1 VTFGLTH
8 GEIIL
13 VALIFALVYGAGLL
27 PKLAARLSGTSRTS
41 GTSGTSGGAGGAGGS
56 GKGAKS
62 SDE

>member
-1 VTFGLTH
+1 MTFGLTH

-13 VALIFALVYGAGLL
+13 VAFIFALVYGAGLL
-27 PKLAARLSGTSRTS
+27 PKLAARLSRMPRTER
-41 GTSGTSGGAGGAGGS
+41 TERTPRTSGGA

>member
-1 VTFGLTH
+1 MTFGLTH

-13 VALIFALVYGAGLL
+13 VAFIFALVYGAGLL
-27 PKLAARLSGTSRTS
+27 PKLAARLSRTER
-41 GTSGTSGGAGGAGGS
+41 TPRTSGGA

>member
-13 VALIFALVYGAGLL
+13 VAFIFALVYGAGLL
-27 PKLAARLSGTSRTS
+27 PKLAARLSGASRS
-41 GTSGTSGGAGGAGGS
+41 SGGAGGAP
-56 GKGAKS
+56 KGAKS